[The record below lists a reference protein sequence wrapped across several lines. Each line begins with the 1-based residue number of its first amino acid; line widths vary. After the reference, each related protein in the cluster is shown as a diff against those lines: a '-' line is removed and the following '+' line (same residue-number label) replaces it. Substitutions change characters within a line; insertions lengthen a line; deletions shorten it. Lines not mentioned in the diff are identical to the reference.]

1 MRCSVLAWSSLLAPG
16 YGVAVGAL
24 GGPHGPG
31 GVCRSASRSRE
42 TLLHEG
48 RAAGGRHSGASGG
61 WAEGL
66 QEVTAL
72 AYSHRHTWTL
82 SLQTVGT
89 ETGDRAA

>member
-1 MRCSVLAWSSLLAPG
+1 M
-16 YGVAVGAL
+16 GAL

-66 QEVTAL
+66 QEVTAGL
-72 AYSHRHTWTL
+72 QPQAHLDTFSANGGNRDWGPGCVKETL
-82 SLQTVGT
+82 DGRRSASQF
-89 ETGDRAA
+89 